1 MNVSSINGVIGK
13 GNSVN
18 GLRVWWNGVWG
29 FSMVFDEKK
38 GIWNDKL

>member
-29 FSMVFDEKK
+29 FSNGVWWKK
-38 GIWNDKL
+38 KESGM